1 MQWKRAVYPRALV
14 IAGLLALYVPTYGV
28 LFPSLGFSVGV
39 FVTVP
44 VVVVAWWYG
53 SRGGVAAG
61 LLTYPVNGILV
72 TLLTDSDWSDMAA
85 MGGLLESAAEVL
97 VGFTVGRVRELEVRA
112 RQAERRV
119 EAQRRELQ
127 RLNERMVRAQESE
140 RGRIAKELHD
150 EIGQEATALDFLL
163 EKTYDL
169 TEGDARSNVESAQR
183 IARGLSSRARDLA
196 LELRPSMLD
205 DLGLLA
211 ALNYLIKRQA
221 TNGGVH
227 VTFDHEGLDDRFSP
241 EAETAAYRIVQEA
254 LTNVARHAGTDK
266 ADLTVRVRD
275 HTLDIRVEDS
285 GAGFDPTS
293 SSSTETAIGLPGI
306 RERVESL
313 GGSLT
318 VRSAPGK
325 GTSLRAELPYGPESA
340 P

>member
-1 MQWKRAVYPRALV
+1 MQWKRAVYPRALI
-14 IAGLLALYVPTYGV
+14 IAGMLVLYVPRYGL
-28 LFPSLGFSVGV
+28 LFPVIDFSAGI

-44 VVVVAWWYG
+44 VVAVAWWYG
-53 SRGGVAAG
+53 GRGGVVAG
-61 LLTYPVNGILV
+61 LLTYPLNGVLV
-72 TLLTDSDWSDMAA
+72 TFLTDSNWSDMAA
-85 MGGLLESAAEVL
+85 MGGVLGSAAEVL
-97 VGFTVGRVRELEVRA
+97 VGFTVGRVRELEIRA

-140 RGRIAKELHD
+140 RGRIARELHD

-163 EKTYDL
+163 EKTHHL
-169 TEGDARSNVESAQR
+169 TEGDARTNVESAQK
-183 IARGLSSRARDLA
+183 IARDLSSRARDLA

-221 TNGGVH
+221 THGGVH
-227 VTFDHEGLDDRFSP
+227 VTFDHEGLDDRFAP
-241 EAETAAYRIVQEA
+241 EAAPAAYRIVQEA
-254 LTNVARHAGTDK
+254 LTNVARHAGTDE
-266 ADLTVRVRD
+266 AHLTVSASD

-285 GAGFDPTS
+285 GVGFDPTT
-293 SSSTETAIGLPGI
+293 SSSTETALGLPGM

-325 GTSLRAELPYGPESA
+325 GTRLRAELPDRPG
-340 P
+340 